1 MKVLKVLVLG
11 ANGMLGSAM
20 MRELARTPNI
30 ECIGTVRLPSTAL
43 LTLEKTARFIA
54 NIDVTKIEQLESVF
68 DQVQPHVVIN
78 CIGLVKQDP
87 ASEDP
92 LMAISINALLPH
104 QLAALCQKGGA
115 RLIHLSTDC
124 VFSGDRG
131 NYVESDFADASDLY
145 GRSKYLGE
153 VKDPHAL
160 TIRTSIIGH
169 ELAGTQGLLEWFLSQ
184 QERCKGYTR
193 AIFSGLPTTVL
204 AKLICEKVLPNTGLS
219 GVYHVSSNPI
229 SKYNLLKL
237 IASEYGKSIEI
248 VPSEELVIDRSLNS
262 ERFSKA
268 VQWVAPSWESMVKE
282 MHIDKVQYVQK

>member
-1 MKVLKVLVLG
+1 MKALKVLVLG

-30 ECIGTVRLPSTAL
+30 ECIGTVRLASTAL
-43 LTLEKTARFIA
+43 LTLEKTARLIA
-54 NIDVTKIEQLESVF
+54 NIDATQTKQLEFVF
-68 DQVQPHVVIN
+68 DQVQPDVVIN

-87 ASEDP
+87 VSEDP
-92 LMAISINALLPH
+92 LMAVSINALLPH
-104 QLAALCQKGGA
+104 QLAALCKKSGA

-145 GRSKYLGE
+145 GRSKWLGE
-153 VKDPHAL
+153 VNYPHAL

-169 ELAGTQGLLEWFLSQ
+169 ELAGIQGLLEWFLSQ
-184 QERCKGYTR
+184 QEQCQGYTR
-193 AIFSGLPTTVL
+193 AIFSGLPTSVL
-204 AKLICEKVLPNTGLS
+204 ASLICKKVLPNTNLS
-219 GVYHVSSNPI
+219 GVYHVSSSPI

-237 IASEYGKSIEI
+237 IASEYGKAIEI
-248 VPSEELVIDRSLNS
+248 VPNEDVVIDRSLNS

-268 VQWVAPSWESMVKE
+268 VQWVAPNWESLIKE
-282 MHIDKVQYVQK
+282 MHTDKVQYVQK